1 MSKKTSEVA
10 RAYLVLSLCG
20 VKPLVKHNA
29 KVSPP
34 PQTCLVVTAGSVPG
48 HQASTVFYR
57 CIVSFPHDGTGT
69 IGWSDFREKHTAFC
83 TKLLKNPILKFHV
96 EMLLFNVAQGLR
108 KCQLLL
114 YGQNKNK
121 NVLEPAP
128 GGNDLFFKAKNE
140 GKPKLFSFVQVEKY
154 VANFRGPN

>member
-1 MSKKTSEVA
+1 MNVSPCYREAYMSKKTSEVA

-69 IGWSDFREKHTAFC
+69 IGWSDFREKNLDTQH
-83 TKLLKNPILKFHV
+83 
-96 EMLLFNVAQGLR
+96 
-108 KCQLLL
+108 
-114 YGQNKNK
+114 
-121 NVLEPAP
+121 
-128 GGNDLFFKAKNE
+128 
-140 GKPKLFSFVQVEKY
+140 FV
-154 VANFRGPN
+154 PNC

>member
-1 MSKKTSEVA
+1 MNVSPCYREAYMSKKTSEVA

-57 CIVSFPHDGTGT
+57 CIVSFPPDRTGT
-69 IGWSDFREKHTAFC
+69 IGWSDFRKKKIGHTAFC
-83 TKLLKNPILKFHV
+83 TKLLKNPNSKIS
-96 EMLLFNVAQGLR
+96 R
-108 KCQLLL
+108 
-114 YGQNKNK
+114 
-121 NVLEPAP
+121 
-128 GGNDLFFKAKNE
+128 
-140 GKPKLFSFVQVEKY
+140 
-154 VANFRGPN
+154 